1 MAIHQQARKDISQDK
16 KWRDQLSAAFILA
29 GVLLLICVAL
39 MSLKILLATQQ
50 IQDKPYLVSGIDFQL
65 PLPTVAPVVAQ
76 ADPAV
81 SEVYLPLVAKA
92 DPEEIAQ
99 SEAGRKAL
107 SLASKPSAGAII
119 RLVVPSINI
128 DRTVVPVKLRKGSGG
143 QMEWNTDALFAT
155 NNRMDLVGQLA
166 SSLNPGDGGNIILV
180 GHNYNEGW
188 NAWAGVFV
196 SIDKLRPGDKL
207 IVQTES
213 GGKFEYIVQLVKKVP
228 WREKNANE
236 LQKHQKYLLPTASE
250 QLTLVTCGGTVNLTW
265 SARIYVVAAPAPTN
279 SQ

>member
-1 MAIHQQARKDISQDK
+1 MATQQRAQTNNRVDN
-16 KWRDQLSAAFILA
+16 KWREQLSAALILA
-29 GVLLLICVAL
+29 GVLLLVCVAL
-39 MSLKILLATQQ
+39 MSLKIVLASQQ
-50 IQDKPYLVSGIDFQL
+50 IGDKPYLVSGVDFQL
-65 PLPTVAPVVAQ
+65 PLPTRAPPVA
-76 ADPAV
+76 
-81 SEVYLPLVAKA
+81 EVDSTTSQVFLPLVAKA

-99 SEAGRKAL
+99 SAVGTKAM
-107 SLASKPSAGAII
+107 SLAAKPSAGPIV
-119 RLVVPSINI
+119 RLIVPRINI
-128 DRTVVPVKLRKGSGG
+128 DRAVVPVKLRKGSGG

-155 NNRMDLVGQLA
+155 SNRLDLVGQLA

-207 IVQTES
+207 IVQTKS
-213 GGKFEYIVQLVKKVP
+213 GDKFEYIVQVVKKVP
-228 WREKNANE
+228 WRQKNANE

-265 SARIYVVAAPAPTN
+265 SARIYVVAAPAPAS